1 MKEKIIWTEYL
12 PKSRKLKANVTIFQ
26 HMFQKLKLFKIV
38 IFASVILLGCNLYA
52 QENIVKTFSGSGGK
66 NTRPFSVNKGWEIQW
81 DAKGDIFQLYLY
93 NADGD
98 MIGVPANQQGS
109 GQGSSYQPKGGK
121 YYLQVNAIGNWTIK
135 IVQIS
140 SSNDINKQSVKEK
153 EDEKYIESFS
163 GSGGKNTRPFT
174 VPSGWEIQWNAKG
187 DIFQIYLYKADGSLV
202 GVPANQQGAGT
213 GNSYQAKGGKYYLQV
228 NAIGDWTVKIVKV
241 K

>member
-1 MKEKIIWTEYL
+1 MEEKIIWLE
-12 PKSRKLKANVTIFQ
+12 LKANTALIK
-26 HMFQKLKLFKIV
+26 HSFQKLKLSKNLLFACM
-38 IFASVILLGCNLYA
+38 IFLGSNLYA

-93 NADGD
+93 NTNGD

-109 GQGSSYQPKGGK
+109 GQGSSYQAKAGD
-121 YYLQVNAIGNWTIK
+121 YYLQVNAMGNWTIK

-140 SSNDINKQSVKEK
+140 SSNDVNKRPIKEK
-153 EDEKYIESFS
+153 NDENYIANFS

-174 VPSGWEIQWNAKG
+174 VPSGWEIQWDAKG

-228 NAIGDWTVKIVKV
+228 NAIGDWDVNIVKV